1 MSNSTTKK
9 IENVQAEIQQLKN
22 KEKLLL
28 QKHKSE
34 ERKQRTHRF
43 CKRHSYLESKMPE
56 LAAMTDDE
64 YYSFVNETM
73 LPLHSNQTET

>member
-1 MSNSTTKK
+1 
-9 IENVQAEIQQLKN
+9 
-22 KEKLLL
+22 
-28 QKHKSE
+28 
-34 ERKQRTHRF
+34 
-43 CKRHSYLESKMPE
+43 MPE